1 MISGYGAGVRRWIP
15 NPGMEDSRQG
25 GNGGEEAADR
35 YPPEDPLFELRN
47 LLLAE
52 EQAEVAR
59 LGKRLDDREARAQD
73 VGEVLAEAVEIR
85 SRADESLTDA
95 LLPTVEKALVRSV
108 QRDPRHLVDALFP
121 VMGPAIRKAIASTLE
136 GMLQALNETLVN
148 SFSAQGLKW
157 RIEAWRTGRPLS
169 EVVLLRT
176 LVYRVEQVFLIHRKT
191 GLLLQHVSASSG
203 AVQDADMVSGML
215 TAIRD
220 FVHDSFGGR
229 ETEGLDAF
237 QVGELTVWVEQGP
250 LAILAAVIR
259 GNPPRDLKAVFA
271 ETIEKIHR
279 DQARDLEAFEGDA
292 LPFERSR
299 PPLEACLRIERQEAA
314 GKAPRASTRA
324 ASMLLRIALAVMLA
338 GIGLLALFSVRR
350 NRRWDDYLARL
361 AAMPGI
367 VVTGSERKG
376 GKLHV
381 TGLRDPLAADP
392 AAMLGQARLRPE
404 DVVATWRPYQGLDP
418 DLVLARAR
426 RLLEPPATA
435 ALAVRDGVLLAT
447 GSAPRRWIAD
457 AKRQW
462 RAIPGIAGFE
472 DRGLLDTDLRNLEA
486 VRASIEG
493 RLFLFSPGSAEL
505 SAAETAK
512 LPDAAADLGRLPA
525 LAAAAGRTAR
535 VEVVGRG
542 DSEGTEGINRPL
554 SRQRAERVVEALRER
569 GIGTASIAVVGVGS
583 AEPLR
588 EERTEEDKQY
598 NRSVSFRVV
607 LADKRE
613 GEAPVR

>member
-1 MISGYGAGVRRWIP
+1 
-15 NPGMEDSRQG
+15 MEDSRQR
-25 GNGGEEAADR
+25 GNGGGEAGDR
-35 YPPEDPLFELRN
+35 YPADDPLGELRN

-52 EQAEVAR
+52 EQAEVASLR
-59 LGKRLDDREARAQD
+59 KRLDDREARAGD
-73 VGEVLAEAVEIR
+73 VGEVLAEAVTIR
-85 SRADESLTDA
+85 SRGDESLTDA
-95 LLPTVEKALVRSV
+95 LMPTVEKALLHSVRK
-108 QRDPRHLVDALFP
+108 DPTHLVDALFP
-121 VMGPAIRKAIASTLE
+121 VMGPAIRKAIANTLE

-148 SFSAQGLKW
+148 SFSVQGLKW
-157 RIEAWRTGRPLS
+157 RMEAWRTGRPLS

-176 LVYRVEQVFLIHRKT
+176 LVYRVEQVFLIHRGT

-220 FVHDSFGGR
+220 FVHDSFGGK
-229 ETEGLDAF
+229 ETEGLNAF

-250 LAILAAVIR
+250 RAILAGVIR
-259 GNPPRDLKAVFA
+259 GNPPQDLRALFA

-299 PPLEACLRIERQEAA
+299 PLLEACLKTRRQEA
-314 GKAPRASTRA
+314 GKGPRASTRA
-324 ASMLLRIALAVMLA
+324 ASMLLRIALAVVLA
-338 GIGLLALFSVRR
+338 GIGLLALFSARR

-367 VVTGSERKG
+367 IVTGSGRQG

-381 TGLRDPLAADP
+381 TGLRDPLAGDP
-392 AAMLGQARLRPE
+392 AAMLGPARLRPE
-404 DVVATWRPYQGLDP
+404 DVVANWRPYQGLDAE
-418 DLVLARAR
+418 LIAARAR
-426 RLLEPPATA
+426 QVLEPPATA
-435 ALAVRDGVLLAT
+435 ALAVRDGVLVAT
-447 GSAPRRWIAD
+447 GAAPRRWIAD

-462 RAIPGIAGFE
+462 RGISGVARFE
-472 DRGLLDTDLRNLEA
+472 DRGLLDADLRDLEA
-486 VRASIEG
+486 VRVSIES

-505 SAAETAK
+505 SSGETAR
-512 LPDAAADLGRLPA
+512 LPDAAADLERLPA
-525 LAAAAGRTAR
+525 LSAAAGKMSR

-554 SRQRAERVVEALRER
+554 SRQRAERVVEALRAR

-583 AEPLR
+583 AQPLR
-588 EERTEEDKQY
+588 EERTDEDKQY

-607 LADKRE
+607 LTDARE
-613 GEAPVR
+613 AESPAR

>member
-1 MISGYGAGVRRWIP
+1 
-15 NPGMEDSRQG
+15 MEDSRQR
-25 GNGGEEAADR
+25 GNGGGEAGDR
-35 YPPEDPLFELRN
+35 YPPDDPLGELRN

-59 LGKRLDDREARAQD
+59 LRQRLDDRETRAGD
-73 VGEVLAEAVEIR
+73 VSEVLTEAVTIR
-85 SRADESLTDA
+85 SRGDESLTDA
-95 LLPTVEKALVRSV
+95 LMPTVEKALLHSVR
-108 QRDPRHLVDALFP
+108 RDPTHLVDALFP
-121 VMGPAIRKAIASTLE
+121 VMGPAIRKAIANTLE

-148 SFSAQGLKW
+148 SFSVQGLKW
-157 RIEAWRTGRPLS
+157 RLEAWRTGRPLS

-176 LVYRVEQVFLIHRKT
+176 LVYRVEQVFLIHRRT

-220 FVHDSFGGR
+220 FVHDSFGGK

-250 LAILAAVIR
+250 RAILAGVIR
-259 GNPPRDLKAVFA
+259 GNPPQDLRALFA
-271 ETIEKIHR
+271 EVIEKIHR

-299 PPLEACLRIERQEAA
+299 PLLEVCLKTRRQEAA
-314 GKAPRASTRA
+314 GKGPRPSTRA
-324 ASMLLRIALAVMLA
+324 ASMLLRIALAVVLA
-338 GIGLLALFSVRR
+338 GIGLLALFSARR
-350 NRRWDDYLARL
+350 NRRWDDYLAKL

-367 VVTGSERKG
+367 VVTGSGRHG

-381 TGLRDPLAADP
+381 TGLRDPLAGDP
-392 AAMLGQARLRPE
+392 AAMLGPARLRPE

-418 DLVLARAR
+418 ELVAARAR
-426 RLLEPPATA
+426 HVLEPPATA
-435 ALAVRDGVLLAT
+435 ALAVRDGVLVAT
-447 GSAPRRWIAD
+447 GAAPRRWIAD

-462 RAIPGIAGFE
+462 RAISGVARFE
-472 DRGLLDTDLRNLEA
+472 DRGLLDADLRDLEA

-505 SAAETAK
+505 SLSETAK
-512 LPDAAADLGRLPA
+512 LPDAAADLVRLPA
-525 LAAAAGRTAR
+525 LSAAAGKTTR

-542 DSEGTEGINRPL
+542 DSEGTENINRPL
-554 SRQRAERVVEALRER
+554 SRQRAERVVAALRAR

-583 AEPLR
+583 AQPLR

-607 LADKRE
+607 LTDARE